1 MLTFIEERRQRI
13 RKAREEGFEE
23 GFKEGRAEGF
33 EEGRKEGLDEVR
45 EERHK
50 EIIRI
55 LSSDPRI
62 AELSRKNPKIRE
74 RLRELGIEPPS
85 RRDCD

>member
-13 RKAREEGFEE
+13 RKAREEGF
-23 GFKEGRAEGF
+23 AEGF
-33 EEGRKEGLDEVR
+33 EEGRKEGLAEVR

-85 RRDCD
+85 LSDCDA

>member
-13 RKAREEGFEE
+13 RKAREEGF
-23 GFKEGRAEGF
+23 AEGF
-33 EEGRKEGLDEVR
+33 EEGRKEGRAEVR
-45 EERHK
+45 EERRK

-74 RLRELGIEPPS
+74 KLRELGIETPDQRS
-85 RRDCD
+85 DD

>member
-13 RKAREEGFEE
+13 RKAREEGFAEGREE
-23 GFKEGRAEGF
+23 GFAEG
-33 EEGRKEGLDEVR
+33 LAEVR

-62 AELSRKNPKIRE
+62 AELSRENPKIRE
-74 RLRELGIEPPS
+74 KLRELGIETPDQRS
-85 RRDCD
+85 DA

>member
-13 RKAREEGFEE
+13 RKAREEGF
-23 GFKEGRAEGF
+23 AEGF
-33 EEGRKEGLDEVR
+33 EEGRKEGLEEVR

-74 RLRELGIEPPS
+74 KLRELGIETPS
-85 RRDCD
+85 RRNCD